1 MFPGLCFGLV
11 ETKVVLTALLKN
23 YKVTVN
29 EKTKEPL
36 EFLPNTFILEVKG
49 DIWLNVEKI

>member
-1 MFPGLCFGLV
+1 MFWSGGDKSCPDCVV
-11 ETKVVLTALLKN
+11 EKLQS
-23 YKVTVN
+23 YN

-36 EFLPNTFILEVKG
+36 EFLPNTFILGVKG